1 MITIINPVQAMHDP
15 DALGPMPN
23 GRGYLD
29 VTKRAETLL
38 ATINQLGHSVV
49 SAPDHGMAPIA
60 AVHDAGYLEFLRT
73 AFDRFSENPDAGP
86 MLRAWA
92 FAVRQMDRKPGELM
106 GQAGYYLSGASSPI
120 VAGTWA
126 ASVASAHVAVEAAA
140 RVLAGAAEAY
150 ALCRPSGHHAYADL
164 AGGFCYLNNAAIA
177 ARYLADAGRKP
188 AILDIDVHHGNGT
201 QGIFYRDGGVFFCS
215 VHEDPSHNYP
225 WYAGYADETGDGA
238 GAGANLNLPLPPGSG
253 NAAWLAAIEQGLG
266 AIDRFGA
273 DSLVISLGFDAQ
285 AGDPTASLRVDADG
299 FRAGGRAIGRAGRP
313 TVLVQEG
320 GYLVAHLGMHLAAF
334 LDGFLGARA
343 GR

>member
-1 MITIINPVQAMHDP
+1 MITIVNPMQALHNP
-15 DALGPMPN
+15 DAIGPMPN
-23 GRGYLD
+23 GRPYLD
-29 VTKRAETLL
+29 VTARFEALL

-49 SAPDHGMAPIA
+49 SAPDHGIAPIA
-60 AVHDAGYLEFLRT
+60 AVHDAGYLAFLRT
-73 AFDRFSENPDAGP
+73 AFNRFSENPQAGP
-86 MLRAWA
+86 ILRAWA
-92 FAVRQMDRKPGELM
+92 YAVRQMNRKPDDVM

-126 ASVASAHVAVEAAA
+126 ASVGSAHVAVEAAV

-177 ARYLADAGRKP
+177 ARYLENAGRKP

-201 QGIFYRDGGVFFCS
+201 QGIFYRDDSVFFCS
-215 VHEDPSHNYP
+215 VHEDPSVAYP
-225 WYAGYADETGDGA
+225 WYAGYADEIGEGA
-238 GAGANLNLPLPPGSG
+238 GAGTTLNLPLASGSG
-253 NAAWLAAIEQGLG
+253 NVEWTAAIDKGLA

-273 DSLVISLGFDAQ
+273 DVLVISLGFDAQ
-285 AGDPTASLRVDADG
+285 AGDPTASLQVDGDG
-299 FRAGGRAIGRAGRP
+299 FRAAGRAIGRAGLP

-320 GYLVAHLGMHLAAF
+320 GYLVAHLGLHLAAF

-343 GR
+343 AR